1 MRQFSTGRVSVAAI
15 AAKMDVMI
23 PSNAAFFDALADCL
37 GSGDTLFE
45 ALAKIESAKG
55 AAEAWA
61 QQVRRSVRSEVPL
74 ARALRESGVL
84 DEDELP
90 LFSGEGADAA
100 SALHAVA
107 LRRQRSLARRS
118 AIRWGLVAP
127 FAFGALAVVLDPL
140 PNLIT
145 GGAFLWPAFRGL
157 FTFVIP
163 TLAIFAGLPAL
174 LRGRRTRSGALRLCS
189 AIPGVRR
196 LADLYAEEE
205 LTTALAPF
213 VDNSGGAS
221 TAGLTAAA
229 SLLAWSPSLGEALR
243 VAARSVQPSPGPLA
257 MGRLE
262 PLARHLSLATDL
274 AIVGGVASQRLAHR
288 LTQRGEAIAPLL
300 TARLRL
306 VTRVGA
312 YTLVVLFS
320 ISSLVDMVSR
330 GLPGMS
336 SVLGGAATTPDQKQ
350 LEDLLKQL
358 EQ

>member
-1 MRQFSTGRVSVAAI
+1 
-15 AAKMDVMI
+15 MI
-23 PSNAAFFDALADCL
+23 RSNTALLDALADCL

-45 ALAKIESAKG
+45 ALAKIGTVKG
-55 AAEAWA
+55 TAEAWA

-74 ARALRESGVL
+74 ASALRESGVL
-84 DEDELP
+84 DDEELS
-90 LFSGEGADAA
+90 LLSGEGADAAAA

-107 LRRQRSLARRS
+107 LRRQRSLGRRS

-127 FAFGALAVVLDPL
+127 FAFGVLAVVLDPL

-145 GGAFLWPAFRGL
+145 GGAFLWPVFRGL

-163 TLAIFAGLPAL
+163 TLAIFAGIPAL
-174 LRGRRTRSGALRLCS
+174 LRSRRTRPAALRLCS

-213 VDNSGGAS
+213 VDNGSGGVT
-221 TAGLTAAA
+221 TAGLSAAA
-229 SLLAWSPSLGEALR
+229 SLLAWSPSFVEALR
-243 VAARSVQPSPGPLA
+243 RAARSVPPAPGPLA
-257 MGRLE
+257 TGRPHEVGGPGAGLEPMGRLE
-262 PLARHLSLATDL
+262 PLARQLSLATDL
-274 AIVGGVASQRLAHR
+274 AIVGGVASQRLAQR
-288 LTQRGEAIAPLL
+288 LTQRAEAIAPLL

-330 GLPGMS
+330 GLPGVS
-336 SVLGGAATTPDQKQ
+336 TVLGGGATTPEQKQ